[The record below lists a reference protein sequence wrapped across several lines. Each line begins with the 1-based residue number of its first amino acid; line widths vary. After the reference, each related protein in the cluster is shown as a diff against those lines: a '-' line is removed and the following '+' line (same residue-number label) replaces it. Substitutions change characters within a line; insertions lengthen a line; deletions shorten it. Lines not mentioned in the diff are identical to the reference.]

1 MIIKQANFV
10 GSYPRVSKCP
20 ESTLPEYSFIGR
32 SNVGK
37 SSLIN
42 MILGRKDIA
51 KVSNTP
57 GKTQLINYFE
67 INKSWHLVDLP
78 GYGYAQLSKK
88 HRASLEK
95 MIKFYLKNRENLS
108 CTFLLIDSRIPLQ
121 DVDLEFANWLGANQ
135 IPFVIVYTKVD
146 KLKGDAKHE
155 NIINIK
161 NGLLKTWEDL
171 PEQFVTSSRKK
182 QGRDHILDFIA
193 DINANY

>member
-1 MIIKQANFV
+1 MIIKQAEFV

-20 ESTLPEYSFIGR
+20 ESKLPEYAFIGR

-57 GKTQLINYFE
+57 GKTQLINFFK
-67 INKSWHLVDLP
+67 INNAWTLVDLP
-78 GYGYAQLSKK
+78 GYGYAKLSKK
-88 HRASLEK
+88 HRASLDK
-95 MIKFYLKNRENLS
+95 MIKNYLANRENLL
-108 CTFLLIDSRIPLQ
+108 CAFLLIDSRIPLQ
-121 DVDLEFANWLGANQ
+121 EVDLVFANWLGANHV
-135 IPFVIVYTKVD
+135 PFVIVYTKVD

-155 NIINIK
+155 NVIRIK
-161 NGLLKTWEDL
+161 HSLLEYWEEL

-182 QGRDHILDFIA
+182 TGRDHILNFVE
-193 DINANY
+193 DINKNN

>member
-1 MIIKQANFV
+1 MIIKQAKFV
-10 GSYPRVSKCP
+10 GSFPRISKCP
-20 ESTLPEYSFIGR
+20 DSKLPEYSFIGR

-42 MILGRKDIA
+42 MILGRKNIA

-57 GKTQLINYFE
+57 GKTQMINFFD
-67 INKSWHLVDLP
+67 INEAWSLVDLP

-95 MIKFYLKNRENLS
+95 MIKNYLGNRENLR

-121 DVDLEFANWLGANQ
+121 PVDIDFANWLGANQ

-161 NGLLKTWEDL
+161 NGLLETWEEL

-182 QGRDHILDFIA
+182 QGRDHILDFIE
-193 DINANY
+193 DINGNK

>member
-1 MIIKQANFV
+1 MVIKQAKFI
-10 GSYPRVSKCP
+10 GSFPRVSKCP
-20 ESTLPEYSFIGR
+20 VSELPEYTFIGR

-42 MILGRKDIA
+42 MILGRKNIA

-57 GKTQLINYFE
+57 GKTQMINFFE
-67 INKSWHLVDLP
+67 INKSWNLVDLP

-95 MIKFYLKNRENLS
+95 MIKNYMLNRENLS

-121 DVDLEFANWLGANQ
+121 QADQEFANWLGENQ
-135 IPFVIVYTKVD
+135 LPFVIVYTKVD

-161 NGLLKTWEDL
+161 QRLLETWEEL

-182 QGRDHILDFIA
+182 QGRDHILDFIT
-193 DINANY
+193 DINGNK

>member
-1 MIIKQANFV
+1 MLIKQAKFI

-20 ESTLPEYSFIGR
+20 DSQLPEFAFIGR

-57 GKTQLINYFE
+57 GKTQLINFFE
-67 INKSWHLVDLP
+67 INKAWTLVDLP

-95 MIKFYLKNRENLS
+95 MIKTYLQDRSNLIS
-108 CTFLLIDSRIPLQ
+108 AFLLIDSRIPLQ
-121 DVDLEFANWLGANQ
+121 QVDLDFANWMGKVG

-155 NIINIK
+155 NVIK
-161 NGLLKTWEDL
+161 IKQALLEYWEDL

-182 QGRDHILDFIA
+182 IGRDHILDFIQ
-193 DINANY
+193 DINDNK

>member
-1 MIIKQANFV
+1 MLIKQAKFV

-20 ESTLPEYSFIGR
+20 ASELPEYAFIGR

-57 GKTQLINYFE
+57 GKTQLINFFE
-67 INKSWHLVDLP
+67 INKAWTLVDLP

-95 MIKFYLKNRENLS
+95 MIKTYLLERKTMLS
-108 CTFLLIDSRIPLQ
+108 AFMLIDSRIPLQ
-121 DVDLEFANWLGANQ
+121 EVDLKFANWMGSQ
-135 IPFVIVYTKVD
+135 GIPFVIVYTKVD

-155 NIINIK
+155 NVIK
-161 NGLLKTWEDL
+161 IKQSLLEHWEEL
-171 PEQFVTSSRKK
+171 PEQFITSSRKK
-182 QGRDHILDFIA
+182 TGRDHILDFIE
-193 DINANY
+193 DINHNN

>member
-1 MIIKQANFV
+1 MLIKQATFV
-10 GSYPRVSKCP
+10 GSFPRASKCP
-20 ESTLPEYSFIGR
+20 PSELPEYSFIGR

-57 GKTQLINYFE
+57 GKTQLINFFL
-67 INKSWHLVDLP
+67 INKTWNLVDLP

-95 MIKFYLKNRENLS
+95 MIKTYLLTRENLT

-121 DVDLEFANWLGANQ
+121 AVDLDFANWLGQNQ

-146 KLKGDAKHE
+146 KLKGEAKHE

-161 NGLLKTWEDL
+161 HSLLETWEEL

-182 QGRDHILDFIA
+182 QGRDHILDFVE
-193 DINANY
+193 DINSKY

>member
-1 MIIKQANFV
+1 MIIKQAEFV

-20 ESTLPEYSFIGR
+20 ESKLPEYAFIGR

-57 GKTQLINYFE
+57 GKTQLINFFK
-67 INKSWHLVDLP
+67 INSAWTLVDLP
-78 GYGYAQLSKK
+78 GYGYAKLSKK
-88 HRASLEK
+88 HRASLDK
-95 MIKFYLKNRENLS
+95 MIKNYLANRENLL
-108 CTFLLIDSRIPLQ
+108 CAFLLIDSRIPLQ
-121 DVDLEFANWLGANQ
+121 EADLVFANWLGANHV
-135 IPFVIVYTKVD
+135 PFVIVYTKVD

-155 NIINIK
+155 NVIRIK
-161 NGLLKTWEDL
+161 QSLLEYWEEL

-182 QGRDHILDFIA
+182 TGRDHILNFVEDL
-193 DINANY
+193 NNNN

>member
-1 MIIKQANFV
+1 
-10 GSYPRVSKCP
+10 
-20 ESTLPEYSFIGR
+20 
-32 SNVGK
+32 
-37 SSLIN
+37 
-42 MILGRKDIA
+42 
-51 KVSNTP
+51 
-57 GKTQLINYFE
+57 
-67 INKSWHLVDLP
+67 LP

-95 MIKFYLKNRENLS
+95 MIKNYLGNRENLR

-121 DVDLEFANWLGANQ
+121 PVDIDFANWLGANQ

-161 NGLLKTWEDL
+161 NGLLETWEEL

-182 QGRDHILDFIA
+182 QGRDHILDFIE
-193 DINANY
+193 DINGNK

>member
-1 MIIKQANFV
+1 MVIKQAKFV

-20 ESTLPEYSFIGR
+20 ESKMPEYAFIGR

-57 GKTQLINYFE
+57 GKTQLINFFH
-67 INKSWHLVDLP
+67 INESWTLVDLP
-78 GYGYAQLSKK
+78 GYGYAKLSKK
-88 HRASLEK
+88 HRASLDK
-95 MIKFYLKNRENLS
+95 MIKSYLVNRTNLV
-108 CTFLLIDSRIPLQ
+108 CAFLLIDSRIPLQ
-121 DVDLEFANWLGANQ
+121 EVDFEFANWMGQNQ

-155 NIINIK
+155 NVIQIK
-161 NGLLKTWEDL
+161 HALLESWEEL
-171 PEQFVTSSRKK
+171 PEQFITSSRKK
-182 QGRDHILDFIA
+182 IGRDHLLDFVE
-193 DINANY
+193 DLNHNN